1 MENFL
6 DFVAVLVAA
15 AGEVDQ
21 DDLVFGHRW
30 GELDGLGNRTQMEI
44 AVIGNSEFILGFR
57 LAGIRK
63 TYASENDEK
72 LIENITSALQDDEV
86 GILVLNSSDMEKVP
100 RKLRETLE
108 NSVKP
113 TVIAIGGEEGGLS
126 MRERIK
132 RSVGVDLW
140 K

>member
-1 MENFL
+1 
-6 DFVAVLVAA
+6 
-15 AGEVDQ
+15 
-21 DDLVFGHRW
+21 
-30 GELDGLGNRTQMEI
+30 MEI
-44 AVIGNSEFILGFR
+44 AVVGSSEFILGFR

-63 TYASENDEK
+63 TYAAETDER
-72 LIENITSALQDDEV
+72 LIEYINQVLEDRNV
-86 GILVLNSSDMEKVP
+86 GILVLKGSDMERIP
-100 RKLRETLE
+100 LRLRTTLE

-113 TVIAIGGEEGGLS
+113 TVIAIGEEEGGLS

>member
-1 MENFL
+1 
-6 DFVAVLVAA
+6 
-15 AGEVDQ
+15 
-21 DDLVFGHRW
+21 
-30 GELDGLGNRTQMEI
+30 MEI

-63 TYASENDEK
+63 TYAAENDEK
-72 LIENITSALQDDEV
+72 LAENITSALQDSDV
-86 GILVLNSSDMEKVP
+86 GILVLKSDDMERLP
-100 RKLRETLE
+100 RKLKVTLE

-113 TVIAIGGEEGGLS
+113 TVITIGGEEGGISL
-126 MRERIK
+126 REKIK

>member
-1 MENFL
+1 
-6 DFVAVLVAA
+6 
-15 AGEVDQ
+15 
-21 DDLVFGHRW
+21 
-30 GELDGLGNRTQMEI
+30 MEI

-57 LAGIRK
+57 LAGIKK
-63 TYASENDEK
+63 TYAAENEEK
-72 LIENITSALQDDEV
+72 LNEYINNVLHDGNI
-86 GILVLNSSDMEKVP
+86 GILVLNSSDMDRVP
-100 RKLRETLE
+100 RRLRTTLE

-126 MRERIK
+126 MRDRIK

>member
-1 MENFL
+1 
-6 DFVAVLVAA
+6 
-15 AGEVDQ
+15 
-21 DDLVFGHRW
+21 
-30 GELDGLGNRTQMEI
+30 MEI

-63 TYASENDEK
+63 TYAAENDEK
-72 LIENITSALQDDEV
+72 RNQYITSVLQDGQV
-86 GILVLNSSDMEKVP
+86 GILVLNSSDMEKIP
-100 RKLRETLE
+100 RRLRATLE
-108 NSVKP
+108 NSVRP
-113 TVIAIGGEEGGLS
+113 TVIAIGAEEGGLT

>member
-1 MENFL
+1 
-6 DFVAVLVAA
+6 
-15 AGEVDQ
+15 
-21 DDLVFGHRW
+21 
-30 GELDGLGNRTQMEI
+30 MEI
-44 AVIGNSEFILGFR
+44 AVIGNGEFILGFR

-72 LIENITSALQDDEV
+72 LIENITSALQDGEV
-86 GILVLNSSDMEKVP
+86 GILVLNSGDMEKVP

>member
-1 MENFL
+1 
-6 DFVAVLVAA
+6 
-15 AGEVDQ
+15 
-21 DDLVFGHRW
+21 
-30 GELDGLGNRTQMEI
+30 MEI

-63 TYASENDEK
+63 TYAAENETK
-72 LIENITSALQDDEV
+72 LVESINGVLGDNEV
-86 GILVLNSSDMEKVP
+86 GILVLNNNDMNRIP
-100 RKLRETLE
+100 GRLRTQLE

>member
-1 MENFL
+1 
-6 DFVAVLVAA
+6 
-15 AGEVDQ
+15 
-21 DDLVFGHRW
+21 
-30 GELDGLGNRTQMEI
+30 MEI

-63 TYASENDEK
+63 TYAAESDEQ
-72 LIENITSALQDDEV
+72 LIANVSSVLQDMDV
-86 GILVLNSSDMEKVP
+86 GILVLNSNDMERIP
-100 RKLRETLE
+100 RKLRTTLE

-113 TVIAIGGEEGGLS
+113 TVIATGGEEGGLS
-126 MRERIK
+126 MREKIK

>member
-1 MENFL
+1 
-6 DFVAVLVAA
+6 
-15 AGEVDQ
+15 
-21 DDLVFGHRW
+21 
-30 GELDGLGNRTQMEI
+30 MEI

-63 TYASENDEK
+63 TYAAENDEK
-72 LIENITSALQDDEV
+72 RNEFITSVLQDGQV
-86 GILVLNSSDMEKVP
+86 GILVLNSSDMEKIP
-100 RKLRETLE
+100 RRLRATLE
-108 NSVKP
+108 NSVRP
-113 TVIAIGGEEGGLS
+113 TVIGIGAEEGGLT

>member
-1 MENFL
+1 
-6 DFVAVLVAA
+6 
-15 AGEVDQ
+15 
-21 DDLVFGHRW
+21 
-30 GELDGLGNRTQMEI
+30 MEI

-63 TYASENDEK
+63 TYAAENDEK
-72 LIENITSALQDDEV
+72 RNEYITNVLQDGQV
-86 GILVLNSSDMEKVP
+86 GILVLNSSDMEKIP
-100 RKLRETLE
+100 RRLRATLE
-108 NSVKP
+108 NSVRP
-113 TVIAIGGEEGGLS
+113 TVIAIGAEEGGLT

>member
-1 MENFL
+1 
-6 DFVAVLVAA
+6 
-15 AGEVDQ
+15 
-21 DDLVFGHRW
+21 
-30 GELDGLGNRTQMEI
+30 MEI

-57 LAGIRK
+57 LAGVQK
-63 TYASENDEK
+63 TYAAETDER
-72 LIENITSALQDDEV
+72 LIDYINRVLGDKEV
-86 GILVLNSSDMEKVP
+86 GILVLEGKNMERIP
-100 RKLRETLE
+100 QRLRTTLE

-113 TVIAIGGEEGGLS
+113 TVITIGGGEGGLS

>member
-1 MENFL
+1 
-6 DFVAVLVAA
+6 
-15 AGEVDQ
+15 
-21 DDLVFGHRW
+21 
-30 GELDGLGNRTQMEI
+30 MEI

-63 TYASENDEK
+63 TYAAENDEK
-72 LIENITSALQDDEV
+72 LIEHITSVLQDGEV

-100 RKLRETLE
+100 RKLRATLE

-113 TVIAIGGEEGGLS
+113 TVIALGGDQEGGLS
-126 MRERIK
+126 MREKIK

>member
-1 MENFL
+1 
-6 DFVAVLVAA
+6 
-15 AGEVDQ
+15 
-21 DDLVFGHRW
+21 
-30 GELDGLGNRTQMEI
+30 MEI

-63 TYASENDEK
+63 TYAAENDEK
-72 LIENITSALQDDEV
+72 RNEFITSVLQDEQV
-86 GILVLNSSDMEKVP
+86 GILVLNSSDMEKIP
-100 RKLRETLE
+100 RRLRATLE
-108 NSVKP
+108 NSVRP
-113 TVIAIGGEEGGLS
+113 TVIAIGAEEGGLT

>member
-1 MENFL
+1 
-6 DFVAVLVAA
+6 
-15 AGEVDQ
+15 
-21 DDLVFGHRW
+21 
-30 GELDGLGNRTQMEI
+30 MEI

-63 TYASENDEK
+63 TYPAKSDEELSETVTK
-72 LIENITSALQDDEV
+72 VLQDADV
-86 GILVLNSSDMEKVP
+86 GILVLNSSDMERIP
-100 RKLRETLE
+100 RRLRATLE

-113 TVIAIGGEEGGLS
+113 TVIAIGGEEEGGLS

>member
-1 MENFL
+1 
-6 DFVAVLVAA
+6 
-15 AGEVDQ
+15 
-21 DDLVFGHRW
+21 
-30 GELDGLGNRTQMEI
+30 MEI

-57 LAGIRK
+57 LAGIHK
-63 TYASENDEK
+63 TYAAENDEK
-72 LIENITSALQDDEV
+72 LVEHITSVLRDTNV
-86 GILVLNSSDMEKVP
+86 GILVLKSSDMEKVP
-100 RKLRETLE
+100 RKLRVTLE

-113 TVIAIGGEEGGLS
+113 TVIAIGAEEGGLS

>member
-1 MENFL
+1 
-6 DFVAVLVAA
+6 
-15 AGEVDQ
+15 
-21 DDLVFGHRW
+21 
-30 GELDGLGNRTQMEI
+30 MEI

-63 TYASENDEK
+63 TYAAENDEK
-72 LIENITSALQDDEV
+72 RNEFITSVLQDGQV
-86 GILVLNSSDMEKVP
+86 GILVLNSSDMEKIP
-100 RKLRETLE
+100 RRLRSTLE
-108 NSVKP
+108 NSVRP
-113 TVIAIGGEEGGLS
+113 TVIAIGAEEGGLT

>member
-1 MENFL
+1 
-6 DFVAVLVAA
+6 
-15 AGEVDQ
+15 
-21 DDLVFGHRW
+21 
-30 GELDGLGNRTQMEI
+30 MEI

-63 TYASENDEK
+63 TFAAENDEK
-72 LIENITSALQDDEV
+72 LQECVNSVLADGQV
-86 GILVLNSSDMEKVP
+86 GILVMNSRDMERIP
-100 RKLRETLE
+100 RRLRVTLE

-113 TVIAIGGEEGGLS
+113 TVIALGGEEGGLS

>member
-1 MENFL
+1 
-6 DFVAVLVAA
+6 
-15 AGEVDQ
+15 
-21 DDLVFGHRW
+21 
-30 GELDGLGNRTQMEI
+30 MEI

-57 LAGIRK
+57 LAGIHK
-63 TYASENDEK
+63 TYATENDEK
-72 LIENITSALQDDEV
+72 LTEHITSVLQDTDV
-86 GILVLNSSDMEKVP
+86 GILVLKSSDMEKVP

-113 TVIAIGGEEGGLS
+113 TVIAIGAEEGGLS
-126 MRERIK
+126 KRERIK

>member
-1 MENFL
+1 
-6 DFVAVLVAA
+6 
-15 AGEVDQ
+15 
-21 DDLVFGHRW
+21 
-30 GELDGLGNRTQMEI
+30 MEI

-63 TYASENDEK
+63 TYAAENDEK
-72 LIENITSALQDDEV
+72 LTEYISSVLADSEV
-86 GILVLNSSDMEKVP
+86 GILVLNSGDMEKVP
-100 RKLRETLE
+100 RKLRTTLE

-126 MRERIK
+126 MREKIK

>member
-1 MENFL
+1 
-6 DFVAVLVAA
+6 
-15 AGEVDQ
+15 
-21 DDLVFGHRW
+21 
-30 GELDGLGNRTQMEI
+30 MEI

-57 LAGIRK
+57 LAGIHK
-63 TYASENDEK
+63 TYAAENDEK
-72 LIENITSALQDDEV
+72 LTEHITSVLQDTDV

-100 RKLRETLE
+100 RKLRATLE
-108 NSVKP
+108 NSVRP
-113 TVIAIGGEEGGLS
+113 TVIAIGAEEGGLS

>member
-1 MENFL
+1 
-6 DFVAVLVAA
+6 
-15 AGEVDQ
+15 
-21 DDLVFGHRW
+21 
-30 GELDGLGNRTQMEI
+30 MEI

-57 LAGIRK
+57 LAGIKK
-63 TYASENDEK
+63 TYAAENEEK
-72 LIENITSALQDDEV
+72 LNEYVNNVLQDANI
-86 GILVLNSSDMEKVP
+86 GILVINSSDMQKIP
-100 RKLRETLE
+100 RRLRNTLE

>member
-1 MENFL
+1 
-6 DFVAVLVAA
+6 
-15 AGEVDQ
+15 
-21 DDLVFGHRW
+21 
-30 GELDGLGNRTQMEI
+30 MEI

-63 TYASENDEK
+63 TYAAENDEK
-72 LIENITSALQDDEV
+72 RNEHITRVLQDGQV
-86 GILVLNSSDMEKVP
+86 GILVLNSSDMEKIP
-100 RKLRETLE
+100 RRLRATLE
-108 NSVKP
+108 NSVRP
-113 TVIAIGGEEGGLS
+113 TVIAIGAEEGGLT